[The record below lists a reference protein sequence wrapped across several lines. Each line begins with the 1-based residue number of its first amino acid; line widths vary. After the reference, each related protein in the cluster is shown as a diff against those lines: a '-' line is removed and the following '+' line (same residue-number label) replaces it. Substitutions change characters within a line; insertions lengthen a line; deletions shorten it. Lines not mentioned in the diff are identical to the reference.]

1 MKKSLLKDSF
11 KEITKTYKRFIS
23 ILLMAFLGV
32 GFFAGVRA
40 TSPDMKLTIDKLLDN
55 KNVYD
60 INVIS
65 TLGLTEDDINEISK
79 VQGVEQ
85 VKGIYSEDVFITF
98 EDEESVVKVFGFDSK
113 INEPDLLEGKLPENI
128 DECVIEMQ
136 MKNSENISLGD
147 YIEIRENLSEDED
160 SSFKNT
166 KLKVVGTIKSPL
178 YISRDRGTTTLGS
191 GKISYY
197 IYVNKE
203 NINSDIYTEIDV
215 SVKDAKK
222 TLALD
227 DEYDSLISKV
237 EDNLEGIKES
247 RQDAR
252 YNELINEA
260 NQKLSDAQNE
270 FDTQKADG
278 EKQISDAEQEI
289 ANAKIK
295 IKNSEKELEDGR
307 NTANTEIANAENQIN
322 EAQNTLIV
330 SQETLDDQ
338 KVYFEQKKKEAEVG
352 KKQIQDGINSINS
365 NIQNI
370 NTNLEMLN
378 EIKNTNEI
386 LKSLYARLEECKK
399 QVDGPEKEQEIAYLE
414 SQISTYEA
422 KKQLIGGNLIT
433 EEELEKQL
441 KALQDGLN
449 ECNKNKVSLE
459 GQLNAIN
466 TEIANGEN
474 ELNSAQNKITSAWQE
489 LNNSKSQ
496 LEQNKKDV
504 DRKFTE
510 AENEI
515 KKGKT
520 ELADGEKE
528 LEEKKQE
535 FNEKIADAESKLIDA
550 REKVNDI
557 EKAKW
562 YILDRYD
569 NSGFNSYSQD
579 TDNVKK
585 LGEAFPIV
593 FFIIA
598 TLISLTS
605 MSRMVEEQRVQIG
618 TLKALGYNSLQIMT
632 KYIIYSLSASL
643 IGGILGA
650 IFGLQFFP
658 KVIIT
663 MYQMLYNITDIVV
676 EFNLYYTI
684 LGIGIMSLCIVGAT
698 IYTAMKELSSTPAEM
713 MRPKAPKAGKRVFLE
728 KIPFIWNKLNFTKKV
743 TIRNMFRYKKRF
755 LMTVIGIMG
764 CTALIVTGFG
774 LKDSISNIMDFQY
787 VDIYN
792 YDMMI
797 SLKNTLT
804 KDEISS
810 LVNELESKEEIEK
823 CTQIY
828 MSSEKIKNQNI
839 EKDVQVI
846 VTSNVEDLDRVIKL
860 KDIKSGE
867 KLVLNDDTVII
878 TDKLAQLLNV
888 NIGDE
893 VNLSDSENNEYKVK
907 IGGITEHYISHYI
920 YMTSGLYEKI
930 FNKELNTNVLLT
942 QYSSNLTDEI
952 ENNLSKQILSNSKIA
967 SVTLTSYLIGIM
979 DDTLS
984 AMNFV
989 VYVLIVSAGL
999 LAFIVLYNLSNINIS
1014 ERIREL
1020 ATIKV
1025 LGFYDKEVYDYITR
1039 EVVLLTIIGILFGLV
1054 FGFFLNSFILGTCEI
1069 EMLRFKR
1076 IVTIQSYLLSAII
1089 TIIFTCIV
1097 NFITFFSL
1105 KKVDM
1110 IESLKSVE

>member
-1 MKKSLLKDSF
+1 
-11 KEITKTYKRFIS
+11 
-23 ILLMAFLGV
+23 
-32 GFFAGVRA
+32 
-40 TSPDMKLTIDKLLDN
+40 
-55 KNVYD
+55 
-60 INVIS
+60 
-65 TLGLTEDDINEISK
+65 
-79 VQGVEQ
+79 
-85 VKGIYSEDVFITF
+85 
-98 EDEESVVKVFGFDSK
+98 
-113 INEPDLLEGKLPENI
+113 
-128 DECVIEMQ
+128 
-136 MKNSENISLGD
+136 
-147 YIEIRENLSEDED
+147 
-160 SSFKNT
+160 
-166 KLKVVGTIKSPL
+166 
-178 YISRDRGTTTLGS
+178 
-191 GKISYY
+191 
-197 IYVNKE
+197 
-203 NINSDIYTEIDV
+203 
-215 SVKDAKK
+215 
-222 TLALD
+222 
-227 DEYDSLISKV
+227 
-237 EDNLEGIKES
+237 
-247 RQDAR
+247 
-252 YNELINEA
+252 
-260 NQKLSDAQNE
+260 
-270 FDTQKADG
+270 
-278 EKQISDAEQEI
+278 
-289 ANAKIK
+289 
-295 IKNSEKELEDGR
+295 
-307 NTANTEIANAENQIN
+307 
-322 EAQNTLIV
+322 
-330 SQETLDDQ
+330 
-338 KVYFEQKKKEAEVG
+338 
-352 KKQIQDGINSINS
+352 
-365 NIQNI
+365 
-370 NTNLEMLN
+370 
-378 EIKNTNEI
+378 
-386 LKSLYARLEECKK
+386 
-399 QVDGPEKEQEIAYLE
+399 
-414 SQISTYEA
+414 
-422 KKQLIGGNLIT
+422 
-433 EEELEKQL
+433 
-441 KALQDGLN
+441 
-449 ECNKNKVSLE
+449 
-459 GQLNAIN
+459 
-466 TEIANGEN
+466 
-474 ELNSAQNKITSAWQE
+474 
-489 LNNSKSQ
+489 
-496 LEQNKKDV
+496 
-504 DRKFTE
+504 
-510 AENEI
+510 
-515 KKGKT
+515 
-520 ELADGEKE
+520 
-528 LEEKKQE
+528 
-535 FNEKIADAESKLIDA
+535 
-550 REKVNDI
+550 
-557 EKAKW
+557 
-562 YILDRYD
+562 
-569 NSGFNSYSQD
+569 
-579 TDNVKK
+579 
-585 LGEAFPIV
+585 
-593 FFIIA
+593 
-598 TLISLTS
+598 
-605 MSRMVEEQRVQIG
+605 
-618 TLKALGYNSLQIMT
+618 
-632 KYIIYSLSASL
+632 
-643 IGGILGA
+643 
-650 IFGLQFFP
+650 
-658 KVIIT
+658 
-663 MYQMLYNITDIVV
+663 
-676 EFNLYYTI
+676 
-684 LGIGIMSLCIVGAT
+684 MSLCIVGAT

-878 TDKLAQLLNV
+878 TDKLAQLLDV

-920 YMTSGLYEKI
+920 YMISGLYEKI

>member
-11 KEITKTYKRFIS
+11 KEILKTYKRFIS

-40 TSPDMKLTIDKLLDN
+40 TSPDMNLTIDKLLDN

-60 INVIS
+60 INVVS
-65 TLGLTEDDINEISK
+65 TLGLTNDDIDEISK
-79 VQGVEQ
+79 LQGVEQ
-85 VKGIYSEDVFITF
+85 VKGLYSEDVFISF
-98 EDEESVVKVFGFDSK
+98 SDEESVVKIYGLDNE
-113 INEPDLLEGKLPENI
+113 INIPGLLEGKLPENI
-128 DECVIEMQ
+128 DECVIEEY
-136 MKNSENISLGD
+136 MKNSENISIGD
-147 YIEIRENLSEDED
+147 YIEIRENLSEDEE
-160 SSFKNT
+160 SSFINT
-166 KLKVVGTIKSPL
+166 KLKVVGTVKSPL

-197 IYVNKE
+197 LYVNKD
-203 NINSDIYTEIDV
+203 NIVSDIYTEIDI
-215 SVKDAKK
+215 SVTGTKK
-222 TLALD
+222 LLALS

-237 EDNLEGIKES
+237 KDNLENIKEN
-247 RQDAR
+247 RQEAR

-260 NQKLSDAQNE
+260 NQKLNDAQNE
-270 FDTQKADG
+270 FDTQKV
-278 EKQISDAEQEI
+278 DAEKKIQDAEKEI
-289 ANAKIK
+289 EDAKIK
-295 IKNSEKELEDGR
+295 IKNSEKELEDGK
-307 NTANTEIANAENQIN
+307 NTANDEITNAENQIN
-322 EAQNTLIV
+322 EAQNTLII

-338 KVYFEQKKKEAEVG
+338 KIYFEQKKKEAEEG
-352 KKQIQDGINSINS
+352 KKQIQQGIDSINPMIS
-365 NIQNI
+365 DITANI
-370 NTNLEMLN
+370 NILN

-386 LKSLYARLEECKK
+386 LKSLYSELEECKK
-399 QVDGPEKEQEIAYLE
+399 EVDSLEKEQKIADLE
-414 SQISTYEA
+414 SQITTYET

-433 EEELEKQL
+433 EEEIEKQL
-441 KALQDGLN
+441 KTAQAGLE
-449 ECNKNKVSLE
+449 ECNKNKANLE
-459 GQLNAIN
+459 SQLNTIN
-466 TEIANGEN
+466 AEIVNGEN

-489 LNNSKSQ
+489 LNNSKAE
-496 LEQNKKDV
+496 LEKNKNDINQ
-504 DRKFTE
+504 KFND
-510 AENEI
+510 AEEEI
-515 KKGKT
+515 KKGKK
-520 ELADGEKE
+520 ELADGEKK
-528 LEEKKQE
+528 LIEKKQE
-535 FNEKIADAESKLIDA
+535 FTEKITDAEAKLIDA

-585 LGEAFPIV
+585 LGEVFPIV

-605 MSRMVEEQRVQIG
+605 MSRMVEEQRIQIG
-618 TLKALGYNSLQIMT
+618 TLKALGYNNLQIMT
-632 KYIIYSLSASL
+632 KYIIYSLSASI
-643 IGGILGA
+643 IGGGLGA
-650 IFGLQFFP
+650 IFGLKFFP
-658 KVIIT
+658 MVIIS
-663 MYQMLYNITDIVV
+663 MYQMLYNITDIVI
-676 EFNLYYTI
+676 EFNLYYTF
-684 LGIGIMSLCIVGAT
+684 LGIGIMSICIVGAT
-698 IYTAMKELSSTPAEM
+698 IYTAMKELNSTPAEM
-713 MRPKAPKAGKRVFLE
+713 MRPKAPKSGKRVLLE

-774 LKDSISNIMDFQY
+774 LKDSISNIMDYQY

-804 KDEISS
+804 NEEITS
-810 LVNELESKEEIEK
+810 LVNELESKEKIEK
-823 CTQIY
+823 CTQIN
-828 MSSEKIKNQNI
+828 MSAEQIKKGDI
-839 EKDVQVI
+839 EKDVQVL
-846 VTSNVEDLDRVIKL
+846 VSNNLDDLDKVIKL
-860 KDIKSGE
+860 KDAKSGE
-867 KLVLNDDTVII
+867 KLVLDDDTVII
-878 TDKLAQLLNV
+878 TDKLAQLLNI

-907 IGGITEHYISHYI
+907 IGGITEHYISHFV

-930 FNKELNTNVLLT
+930 FDKEFNTNVLLT
-942 QYSSNLTDEI
+942 KYSSNLTDDI
-952 ENNLSKQILSNSKIA
+952 ENNFSKEILSNPKIA
-967 SVTLTSYLIGIM
+967 SVTLTSYLRGIM

-984 AMNFV
+984 AMNYV
-989 VYVLIVSAGL
+989 VYVLIISAGL

-1039 EVVLLTIIGILFGLV
+1039 EVVLLTIIGILFGLI

-1076 IVTIQSYLLSAII
+1076 IVTTQSYLLSAII